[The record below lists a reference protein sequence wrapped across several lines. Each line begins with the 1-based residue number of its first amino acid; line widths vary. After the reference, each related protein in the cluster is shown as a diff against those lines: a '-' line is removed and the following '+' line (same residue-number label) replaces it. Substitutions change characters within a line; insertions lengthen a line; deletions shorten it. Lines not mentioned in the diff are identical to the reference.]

1 MRKIKLPQWNGAKE
15 TVTANTVVYSNFKKY
30 SKSLYVESDVTENS
44 HDAKGITVI
53 YCKGNLQYYT
63 G

>member
-1 MRKIKLPQWNGAKE
+1 MRKIKQRRQNGNKE
-15 TVTANTVVYSNFKKY
+15 AITANTVVYSNSIKH

-53 YCKGNLQYYT
+53 YCKGNV
-63 G
+63 

>member
-1 MRKIKLPQWNGAKE
+1 MRELKQPQWNGTTEA
-15 TVTANTVVYSNFKKY
+15 VTANTVLYSNLKQY
-30 SKSLYVESDVTENS
+30 NMSLYVEFDVTENS
-44 HDAKGITVI
+44 NDAKGITFT

>member
-1 MRKIKLPQWNGAKE
+1 MEWRQRD
-15 TVTANTVVYSNFKKY
+15 VTANTVVYSNFKKY
-30 SKSLYVESDVTENS
+30 SKSLYVGSDVTENS
-44 HDAKGITVI
+44 HDAKGITAI